1 MIKSIL
7 LLVLLFFMAGSFL
20 FAYIL
25 LYNERK
31 RKHTSEKKEMQ
42 RLFDEQLLQSQFE
55 VQEHTYSA
63 LSRELHD
70 NIGQLLNS
78 TKLLIGVAQREIENP
93 PALLDTANEILGN
106 AIGEIR
112 SLSKSL
118 DKEWLQ
124 QFRLLENISLEIKR
138 INTSGTISASLETD
152 IEKVDLI
159 SDKQLILF
167 RIIQEALQNAIKHS
181 QANTVVIK
189 ISEKDQS
196 LHISISD
203 NGIGY
208 YPQQTALLGMGILH
222 MRNRCEILGGN
233 MRMTSDDFDAGLTVH
248 ISIPLFSEH
257 A

>member
-7 LLVLLFFMAGSFL
+7 LLVLLFFVAGSFL

-31 RKHTSEKKEMQ
+31 RKHAAEKKEMQ
-42 RLFDEQLLQSQFE
+42 RQFDEQLLQSQFE

-70 NIGQLLNS
+70 NVGQLLNS

-93 PALLDTANEILGN
+93 PPVLNTANEILGN

-112 SLSKSL
+112 NLSKSL

-138 INTSGTISASLETD
+138 INISGTITASLETD

-167 RIIQEALQNAIKHS
+167 RIIQEALQNVIKHS
-181 QANTVVIK
+181 KATTVK
-189 ISEKDQS
+189 ISIVESDHI
-196 LHISISD
+196 LHITVTD
-203 NGIGY
+203 NGIGFH
-208 YPQQTALLGMGILH
+208 PEQSTFTGMGILH
-222 MRNRCEILGGN
+222 MRKRCEILRGN
-233 MRMTSDDFDAGLTVH
+233 MKITPSDFGVGLTVH
-248 ISIPLFSEH
+248 ISIPLSFEH